1 MTSPY
6 IASAW
11 EVNYNLGAMI
21 LYHGSNISIDSIDLA
36 RCNKYKDFGKAFYL
50 TTDPEQAMEVAK
62 ARAEL
67 FGGEPVI
74 NTYEF
79 NEALL
84 SDGTL
89 TFQSFP
95 SYTDE
100 CTEFIFA
107 HRDETRVPPHMHSF
121 DVVYGPIAN
130 DRVGVQVRNYRQ
142 GYITLEEFR
151 RRLHY
156 MKGVTYQYAFCTPC
170 AISKL
175 RKL

>member
-1 MTSPY
+1 MTSPF

-36 RCNKYKDFGKAFYL
+36 RCNKYKDFGQAFYL

-89 TFQSFP
+89 P
-95 SYTDE
+95 SNPSHRTPMSGPNSSLPIVMRPE
-100 CTEFIFA
+100 CRHT
-107 HRDETRVPPHMHSF
+107 
-121 DVVYGPIAN
+121 
-130 DRVGVQVRNYRQ
+130 
-142 GYITLEEFR
+142 
-151 RRLHY
+151 
-156 MKGVTYQYAFCTPC
+156 CT
-170 AISKL
+170 ASM
-175 RKL
+175 